1 MITKAINKLNKYIIN
16 NNFKGYDP
24 YDALTSPAFGKIKNP
39 MIGEIITQILKKNP
53 INLRSLF
60 AIKPQDNPKGLGLM
74 LKAFS
79 LQYMITKEQIFK
91 EICNNIYLR
100 LLSLK
105 SPDFPEYCWGYNFP
119 WSNPNE
125 YLPAYCPSVVVTSF
139 VVEGL
144 ANYKI
149 ISHLDDQEDIDKII
163 ISASDYVMNRIP
175 HFYLPEGIAIA
186 YTHRSKEICYNA
198 SLLAMQIL
206 LRAYEISQDKV
217 LIETSKKAVNYVISK
232 QHSDGHWNYSIN
244 PMTKK
249 ERVQVDFHQGFILDS
264 LFDYF
269 KETDD
274 DSVQTSIKKG
284 INFYKFSQFSSQGI
298 SKWRYPK
305 DYPIEIHNQSQGIIT
320 FSKLNEFLPDS
331 LDFAKVI
338 AKWTIKN
345 MQDKEGYFYYQKYPL
360 IINKIPYMRWNQAW
374 MLLALTTLEYYTN
387 EQECV

>member
-1 MITKAINKLNKYIIN
+1 MITNAINKLNKYIIN

-24 YDALTSPAFGKIKNP
+24 YDALTSPVFKKIKNP
-39 MIGEIITQILKKNP
+39 MIGAIITQIFKKNP

-60 AIKPQDNPKGLGLM
+60 AIKPQDIPKGLGLM

-79 LQYMITKEQIFK
+79 LQYMITKDQSFK
-91 EICNNIYLR
+91 DICNKIYLR
-100 LLSLK
+100 LIALK
-105 SPDFPEYCWGYNFP
+105 SPDFPEYCWGCNFP

-144 ANYKI
+144 ATYKKI
-149 ISHLDDQEDIDKII
+149 FHQDDQEDIDKII
-163 ISASDYVMNRIP
+163 LSASNYVMNRIP
-175 HFYLPEGIAIA
+175 HFYMPEGIVIA
-186 YTHRSKEICYNA
+186 YTHNSKSICYNS

-206 LRAYEISQDKV
+206 LRAYEINQDKI
-217 LIETSKKAVNYVISK
+217 LIETSEKAVNYVVSK

-244 PMTKK
+244 PMTKE

-264 LFDYF
+264 LLDYF
-269 KETDD
+269 KKTDD
-274 DSVQTSIKKG
+274 YSILKSIKKG
-284 INFYKFSQFSSQGI
+284 INFYKFIQFSPEGV

-305 DYPIEIHNQSQGIIT
+305 EYPIEIHNQAQGIIT

-331 LDFAKVI
+331 LDFANIV

-360 IINKIPYMRWNQAW
+360 IINKIPYMRWSQAW
-374 MLLALTTLEYYTN
+374 MLLALSTLDYYSHN
-387 EQECV
+387 LD

>member
-1 MITKAINKLNKYIIN
+1 MIINAINKLDKYIIN
-16 NNFKGYDP
+16 NDYKGYDP
-24 YDALTSPAFGKIKNP
+24 YDALTSPLLDKIKNP
-39 MIGEIITQILKKNP
+39 MIGAIITQIFKKNP

-79 LQYMITKEQIFK
+79 LQYMITKEQTLK
-91 EICNNIYLR
+91 DICNKIYLR
-100 LLSLK
+100 LIALK
-105 SPDFPEYCWGYNFP
+105 SSDFPEYCWGYNFP
-119 WSNPNE
+119 WSNPKE

-144 ANYKI
+144 ATYKKMFYQN
-149 ISHLDDQEDIDKII
+149 DQEDIDNII
-163 ISASDYVMNRIP
+163 LSASDYVMNRIP

-206 LRAYEISQDKV
+206 LRAYEINRDKI
-217 LIETSKKAVNYVISK
+217 LIETSEEAVNYVISK

-264 LFDYF
+264 LLDYF
-269 KETDD
+269 KQTDD
-274 DSVQTSIKKG
+274 YSILKSIKKG
-284 INFYKFSQFSSQGI
+284 INFYKFIQFSPEGV

-305 DYPIEIHNQSQGIIT
+305 EYPIEIHNQAQGIIT
-320 FSKLNEFLPDS
+320 FSKLNEFLHDS
-331 LDFAKVI
+331 LDFANIV

-387 EQECV
+387 EQDCY

>member
-1 MITKAINKLNKYIIN
+1 MIKNAINKLSNYIIN

-24 YDALTSPAFGKIKNP
+24 YDALTSPLFKKIKNP
-39 MIGEIITQILKKNP
+39 MIGAIITQIFKKNP
-53 INLRSLF
+53 INLRNLF
-60 AIKPQDNPKGLGLM
+60 AIKPQDIPKGLGLM

-79 LQYMITKEQIFK
+79 LQYMITKEQTFK
-91 EICNNIYLR
+91 DICNKIYIR
-100 LLSLK
+100 LIDLK
-105 SPDFPEYCWGYNFP
+105 SPDFPEYCWGCNFP

-139 VVEGL
+139 VVEAL
-144 ANYKI
+144 ATYKK

-163 ISASDYVMNRIP
+163 LSASDYVMNRIP

-206 LRAYEISQDKV
+206 LRAYEISQDRI
-217 LIETSKKAVNYVISK
+217 LLDTSEKAVNYVISK

-244 PMTKK
+244 PISQK

-264 LFDYF
+264 LLDYF
-269 KETDD
+269 KQTNDY
-274 DSVQTSIKKG
+274 SVLKSIKKG
-284 INFYKFSQFSSQGI
+284 INFYKFIQFSPEGI

-305 DYPIEIHNQSQGIIT
+305 EYPIEIHNQSQGIIT
-320 FSKLNEFLPDS
+320 FSKMSKFIDGC
-331 LDFAKVI
+331 LDFATSI
-338 AKWTIKN
+338 AKWTIQN

-360 IINKIPYMRWNQAW
+360 IINKIPYMRWSQAW

-387 EQECV
+387 EQDCF